1 MAFSEE
7 VIQEAWQR
15 SGGVCECKRYEHNH
29 ANYRCSNNITFAHR
43 GTESQG
49 AWETHYIEKGAR
61 KLRTPVLVLSQALA
75 GKIINIS

>member
-1 MAFSEE
+1 MVFSEA

-49 AWETHYIEKGAR
+49 AWETHHIEKGSGDTLENCELLCCYCH
-61 KLRTPVLVLSQALA
+61 KLLPE
-75 GKIINIS
+75 K